1 MSHHQTPETS
11 DFHAAFVV
19 VGLMTL
25 AAVPIALLM
34 PASAGDDLTGRHA
47 PEPAAPVAETRAGE

>member
-1 MSHHQTPETS
+1 
-11 DFHAAFVV
+11 VV

-47 PEPAAPVAETRAGE
+47 PEPVAAAPEARAGE